1 MDVLK
6 SMTGYGEA
14 ESRDAKAVI
23 RVSARVV
30 NHKGFKAYLKL
41 SEAIAGAESE
51 LEKVARA
58 RINRG
63 SLDVQVQYEPVGGQP
78 TYKVNTAAVI
88 SYHDQLRE
96 IQRQLGVSGDVSLP
110 ELMALPGSIEKMED
124 GRGIEPELMQRIV
137 ATVSQAL
144 DRLVAMR
151 ETEGA
156 RLVAEIRRSHDQMTG
171 LLGRIEKRA
180 PDMVTE
186 YQQRLFDRVKG
197 LLRGTEVAVSPA
209 DLAREV
215 AFFAERCDV
224 TEEITRLRSH
234 LQQMDEALRASEP
247 VGRKLEFL
255 TQEMFREA
263 NTMGSKASDTEM
275 VRWILEVKQEIDKVR
290 EQVMNIE

>member
-1 MDVLK
+1 
-6 SMTGYGEA
+6 
-14 ESRDAKAVI
+14 
-23 RVSARVV
+23 
-30 NHKGFKAYLKL
+30 
-41 SEAIAGAESE
+41 
-51 LEKVARA
+51 
-58 RINRG
+58 
-63 SLDVQVQYEPVGGQP
+63 
-78 TYKVNTAAVI
+78 
-88 SYHDQLRE
+88 
-96 IQRQLGVSGDVSLP
+96 
-110 ELMALPGSIEKMED
+110 
-124 GRGIEPELMQRIV
+124 
-137 ATVSQAL
+137 
-144 DRLVAMR
+144 
-151 ETEGA
+151 
-156 RLVAEIRRSHDQMTG
+156 MTG